1 MTEERKLLKK
11 VIQYKESFSKE
22 EFDLIVSFLVL
33 RDYSNQVNSMVN
45 KYITPWLDKINS
57 MKKSEDLIEE

>member
-1 MTEERKLLKK
+1 MTEEQKLLKK
-11 VIQYKESFSKE
+11 VIQYKDSFSKE

-45 KYITPWLDKINS
+45 KYITPWLDKINN
-57 MKKSEDLIEE
+57 MKKSEDLIEN